1 MTGETAQS
9 VSFVASRMKNGM
21 IRDSTRSFAVND
33 RPRHGSLTVVKLCDM
48 GKRWC
53 LQISRLVQQ

>member
-1 MTGETAQS
+1 VTGEITQI

-21 IRDSTRSFAVND
+21 ICASTRYFAVND

-48 GKRWC
+48 GNRWC
-53 LQISRLVQQ
+53 LQISRLV